1 VDIEQ
6 DISEIELNNQEPN
19 GREIDTPLPSE
30 TKLTA
35 HSCKAQSEYGWA
47 ETVWLANES
56 SSLHLILAAATGLL
70 VF

>member
-47 ETVWLANES
+47 ETV
-56 SSLHLILAAATGLL
+56 
-70 VF
+70 